1 MRGNI
6 PFANTT
12 YTLEIKDNKSIFTIG
27 TTHITCVMGREMRW
41 PGGGYGRRG
50 GGLSGP
56 CGQQSAASEVRTPA
70 PPPRICR
77 YPSQS
82 VEHGHKPPLVYNQY
96 RSFRTIRDTMD
107 LPDIPDT
114 IPDFPKLF
122 YLVKSIDE
130 SSEILICPVKQ
141 D

>member
-1 MRGNI
+1 
-6 PFANTT
+6 
-12 YTLEIKDNKSIFTIG
+12 
-27 TTHITCVMGREMRW
+27 MGREMRW
-41 PGGGYGRRG
+41 GGGGYGRRG